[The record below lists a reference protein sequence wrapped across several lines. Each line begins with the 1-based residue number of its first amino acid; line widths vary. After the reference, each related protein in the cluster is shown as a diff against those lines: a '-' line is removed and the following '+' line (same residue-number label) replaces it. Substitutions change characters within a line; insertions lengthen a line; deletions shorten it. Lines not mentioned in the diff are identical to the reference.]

1 MFYMSFSQE
10 DGILFMKVKE
20 FFQTVWYYLTYP
32 CQRIRTRR
40 VDKILREAA
49 AEDRAAVINENDVE
63 FFKSIGI
70 ETDLETLKN
79 GGKPEQKSK

>member
-1 MFYMSFSQE
+1 MSFSQE
-10 DGILFMKVKE
+10 DGILFMRIRD

-32 CQRIRTRR
+32 YQRIRTRR
-40 VDKILREAA
+40 VDKILGEAA
-49 AEDRAAVINENDVE
+49 AEDRAAVLNESDVE

-79 GGKPEQKSK
+79 GDKPEKKS